1 VGIDFEERE
10 PEAYFDIYR
19 GLRQA
24 NVHFVVI
31 GGQACNIWALLYEDS
46 ELAKE
51 RHTRLLTLTCIPNA
65 KLMFSL
71 PASGPWVEHNAV
83 ARLSRNP
90 ASPWDLGSFVNVFV
104 ENRRFLY
111 KFIRK

>member
-10 PEAYFDIYR
+10 PEAYFGIYR

-24 NVHFVVI
+24 NVDFVVI

-51 RHTRLLTLTCIPNA
+51 RPYTSTDVDVYSKRQADVFAAC
-65 KLMFSL
+65 KR
-71 PASGPWVEHNAV
+71 AV
-83 ARLSRNP
+83 GRA
-90 ASPWDLGSFVNVFV
+90 
-104 ENRRFLY
+104 
-111 KFIRK
+111 